1 MARSWTAGGSGWS
14 RREETGRGQDP
25 GQDPDQGREEPDQ
38 GRGPG
43 PGSAN
48 LGLIKLKNNK
58 RANAMMTYL
67 QNRILQV
74 MSSGH
79 VTGAVPR
86 GTGENTLKVNI
97 NHFATI

>member
-14 RREETGRGQDP
+14 RREETGRGQDL

-48 LGLIKLKNNK
+48 LGLINCFKIEIKSKCNDDVIAKLDLASHVLRSRDRR
-58 RANAMMTYL
+58 RAS
-67 QNRILQV
+67 RD
-74 MSSGH
+74 
-79 VTGAVPR
+79 R
-86 GTGENTLKVNI
+86 
-97 NHFATI
+97 